1 MTGGAG
7 SSAGQDSLLRAL
19 PQTSEA
25 EIAPLLSE
33 TAKTKLNLHAATAG
47 LQAQVGDLLT
57 PPTQKKKKK
66 RYLQEQAACC
76 PLSGPVRRGAAAGGT
91 PFPSHAPAGPV
102 SPLSPP
108 ISRDGAVPSP
118 QRRPRPPPGPLS
130 AALKAAPAPR
140 LSPAPA
146 ARRAGLHGGGGP
158 GCSRCGTRGRPEPRA
173 AAAGSAATAGTAP
186 AAAAPRRGR
195 PPQAARMV
203 WSSSGREARRM
214 FGQGRAGPG
223 PAAGPPPQVSG

>member
-1 MTGGAG
+1 M
-7 SSAGQDSLLRAL
+7 LLRAL

-66 RYLQEQAACC
+66 KKGTYKSKPPAA
-76 PLSGPVRRGAAAGGT
+76 PSVVPFEGGQQQGELHSPAA
-91 PFPSHAPAGPV
+91 PRP
-102 SPLSPP
+102 PP

-118 QRRPRPPPGPLS
+118 QHRPRPPPGPLS

-173 AAAGSAATAGTAP
+173 AAAGTAATAGTAP